1 MPERLHIRDALAQ
14 ARAAG
19 VQRLDAQWLLGH
31 LLQQPRAWLLA
42 HDDEALPS
50 AAATAWPAL
59 LARRAAGEP
68 LAYVVGE
75 REFCG
80 LRLAVSPAVLVPR
93 PETELLVEWAQA
105 CWATAPAPTVI
116 DLGTGSG
123 AVALAL
129 KHRLPA
135 AQVLATDASPA
146 ALAVA
151 SANANALGL
160 AVDFTTGHWWQAAAG
175 ARFGL
180 AVSNPP
186 YIAAEDLHL
195 AALGHE
201 PQLALTPGGDGLD
214 ALRQI
219 IAGAPSHLL
228 SGAWLLLE
236 HGHDQADAVQALL
249 LTTGFEAVQTRL
261 DLAGQPRCTGAR
273 WPSENLC
280 RPELG

>member
-1 MPERLHIRDALAQ
+1 MPERLRIREALAQ

-19 VQRLDAQWLLGH
+19 VERLDAQWLLGH
-31 LLQQPRAWLLA
+31 LLQQPRAWLLT
-42 HDDEALPS
+42 HDDDAMPP
-50 AAATAWPAL
+50 AAAAAWPAL

-68 LAYVVGE
+68 LAYVAGE
-75 REFCG
+75 CEFCG

-93 PETELLVEWAQA
+93 PETEGLVEWAEV
-105 CWATAPAPTVI
+105 CWAAAPAPTVI

-129 KHRLPA
+129 KHRQPR
-135 AQVLATDASPA
+135 AQVLATDVSVA

-151 SANANALGL
+151 GANAQALGL
-160 AVDFTTGHWWQAAAG
+160 ALDLALGDWWQAAAG

-186 YIAAEDLHL
+186 YIAAGDPHL
-195 AALGHE
+195 PALGHE
-201 PQLALTPGGDGLD
+201 PPLALTPGGDGLD

-219 IAGAPSHLL
+219 IQGAPRHLL
-228 SGAWLLLE
+228 PGAWLLLE

-249 LTTGFEAVQTRL
+249 HAAGFVAIQTRM

-273 WPSENLC
+273 WPSEKLC
-280 RPELG
+280 RPGPG